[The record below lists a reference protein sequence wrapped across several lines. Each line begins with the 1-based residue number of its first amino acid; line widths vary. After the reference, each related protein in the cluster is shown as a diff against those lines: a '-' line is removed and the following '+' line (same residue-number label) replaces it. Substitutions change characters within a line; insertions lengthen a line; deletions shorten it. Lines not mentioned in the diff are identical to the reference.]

1 MTELTHG
8 DFTGEA
14 EIAWVLATLKEGL
27 VGGRVWKTQV
37 PDEQQL
43 EYDDDGALRP
53 YLILANASPYANPR
67 GRFMAVHEQQ
77 QPHVLSMSLQ
87 AIAGDSDSAERTLNA
102 AKRLLVG
109 FAPSLSAG
117 VITARGGHSWSHG
130 ENTSRPTRYVES
142 AFLRCGIN
150 LDPDPLD
157 S

>member
-1 MTELTHG
+1 MAELIRG

-14 EIAWVLATLKEGL
+14 EIAWVLTTLRENL

-37 PDEQQL
+37 PDEQKL
-43 EYDDDGALRP
+43 AYDGDFLLP

-67 GRFMAVHEQQ
+67 GRFMAAHEQQ

-87 AIAGDSDSAERTLNA
+87 AIAGDADSAEAALNE

-109 FAPSLSAG
+109 EVASLSG
-117 VITARGGHSWSHG
+117 GKITARGGHSWSHG
-130 ENTSRPTRYVES
+130 ENTSRPTRFVES
-142 AFLRCGIN
+142 AFLRCDIN
-150 LDPDPLD
+150 TDPEPLD